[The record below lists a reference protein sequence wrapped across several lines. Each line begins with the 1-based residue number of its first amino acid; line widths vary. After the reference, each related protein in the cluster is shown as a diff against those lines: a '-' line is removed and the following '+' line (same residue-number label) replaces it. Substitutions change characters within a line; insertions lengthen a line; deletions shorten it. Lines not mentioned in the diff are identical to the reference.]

1 MTARIEQM
9 TEHLAA
15 LKLHIR
21 YINDC
26 ISEIEDDMDSEHIAA
41 YLQNMKERS
50 IDFRLDLLELKISNQ
65 SQF

>member
-1 MTARIEQM
+1 M
-9 TEHLAA
+9 TEHLAS

-26 ISEIEDDMDSEHIAA
+26 ISEIEEDMDSGYIAA

-50 IDFRLDLLELKISNQ
+50 LDFRVDLLELKIANNSM
-65 SQF
+65 F